1 MFRCEFR
8 LLAASVWASNVKPT
22 YFDLTVRDLDRARVF
37 FEQVLDWRFER
48 FEMPYEYY
56 RIKAGPES
64 EPGID
69 GGIGSVRDAPICA
82 GRPMTQITIAVA
94 RLDEVVSRVQAS
106 DGRIV
111 EPKFPI
117 PGIGWYATCAEPG
130 GLLFGVIQGDEAAH
144 RQASSASGGIASHII
159 ALEERALR
167 RWCSGDPSGFL
178 DLCADDIVYF
188 DPFQSQRIDG
198 LSALATYYE
207 SLRGK
212 VSAVRFELLNPRVQ
226 VVGEAAVL
234 TFNFVSWGGNEDAS
248 RWNCTEV
255 FRLTSGSWKLIQTH
269 WSFMNAGTA
278 KVG

>member
-1 MFRCEFR
+1 M
-8 LLAASVWASNVKPT
+8 KPT

-37 FEQVLDWRFER
+37 FEQVFDWRFER

-56 RIKAGPES
+56 RIQAGPVG

-69 GGIGSVRDAPICA
+69 GGMGSVKDAPLCE
-82 GRPMTQITIAVA
+82 GRPMSQVTIAVV
-94 RLDEVVSRVQAS
+94 RLDDVLSRVQAGG
-106 DGRIV
+106 GRIV
-111 EPKFPI
+111 EPKMPI

-130 GLLFGVIQGDEAAH
+130 GLLFGVIQGDEDANPPVP
-144 RQASSASGGIASHII
+144 SATGGVVGHIVE
-159 ALEERALR
+159 LEERALR

-178 DLCADDIVYF
+178 ELCADDVVYF
-188 DPFQSQRIDG
+188 DPFQNQRIDG

-212 VSAVRFELLNPRVQ
+212 VGAVRFELLNPHVQ

-234 TFNFVSWGGNEDAS
+234 TFNFVSWGGNEDAL

-269 WSFMNAGTA
+269 WSFTNAGKA
-278 KVG
+278 QVG